1 MSVYD
6 RFALLVRHQPE
17 KSAELRPL
25 LERAAEHMVQST
37 DAQAAGEPLREAD
50 AGLRADIDAKLPAL
64 DALRTDASA
73 FLVRSILLRLRD
85 MLELWKDVIWI
96 RAHIASGQHLPG
108 PNAAPAFHPYR
119 DVTGALLGGLVTA
132 ATVLGASAFWIFS
145 AWPSG
150 PLAVTFAG
158 IICAIVAARDDAV
171 AASTMFLKMSFFGT
185 LIALVYVFAVLPPI
199 TDFITLVI
207 ALAPFYLA
215 CGLLLAIPAAVPL
228 VMPIIFIGGGLMS
241 LTNTMTYDFA
251 GFSNSALGYI
261 VGIAMGVAG
270 LSLLRPLRTDWPV
283 ERLMRGVLRDLANI
297 AGHGPADRTA
307 FESRM
312 FDRINALFA
321 RLNPMTTKER
331 SVIQGGLAGLRLGL
345 NILVLRD
352 ALPDMPP
359 PVAAIVTQSL
369 AKLASSFSQL
379 ARGRRTDLPS
389 APLEAASRQILAYD
403 ENPVTMRTAESL
415 YSIAMLLR
423 QHPILFGPP
432 EPDDVPASLHP
443 VTA

>member
-1 MSVYD
+1 
-6 RFALLVRHQPE
+6 
-17 KSAELRPL
+17 
-25 LERAAEHMVQST
+25 
-37 DAQAAGEPLREAD
+37 
-50 AGLRADIDAKLPAL
+50 
-64 DALRTDASA
+64 
-73 FLVRSILLRLRD
+73 
-85 MLELWKDVIWI
+85 
-96 RAHIASGQHLPG
+96 
-108 PNAAPAFHPYR
+108 
-119 DVTGALLGGLVTA
+119 
-132 ATVLGASAFWIFS
+132 
-145 AWPSG
+145 
-150 PLAVTFAG
+150 
-158 IICAIVAARDDAV
+158 
-171 AASTMFLKMSFFGT
+171 
-185 LIALVYVFAVLPPI
+185 
-199 TDFITLVI
+199 
-207 ALAPFYLA
+207 
-215 CGLLLAIPAAVPL
+215 
-228 VMPIIFIGGGLMS
+228 
-241 LTNTMTYDFA
+241 
-251 GFSNSALGYI
+251 
-261 VGIAMGVAG
+261 
-270 LSLLRPLRTDWPV
+270 
-283 ERLMRGVLRDLANI
+283 
-297 AGHGPADRTA
+297 
-307 FESRM
+307 M